1 MRADRSTVGHAHKPR
16 TKDHTVNRDQVKGAA
31 KNVAGKVQQRVGE
44 LTGNK
49 TQQAKGAAKQVEGK
63 VQKGVGNVEQSVD
76 KADRKTR

>member
-1 MRADRSTVGHAHKPR
+1 MS
-16 TKDHTVNRDQVKGAA
+16 RDQVKGAA
-31 KNVAGKVQQRVGE
+31 KEVAGKVQQKVAE

-63 VQKGVGNVEQSVD
+63 VQRGVGNVQQAID

>member
-1 MRADRSTVGHAHKPR
+1 MDNAHEAR
-16 TKDHTVNRDQVKGAA
+16 LFEEHTMNRDQVKGAA
-31 KNVAGKVQQRVGE
+31 KDVAGKVQQKVGE

-63 VQKGVGNVEQSVD
+63 LQKGVGNVEEALD